1 MRREIIRTGDGS
13 TTIYLPD
20 LEENYHSRHGAIQEA
35 RHVFLRHGLDLFPD
49 KSELCILEIGFGT
62 GLNALLT
69 AIENEGTGR
78 IIRYTGVEAYPV
90 EAAEASQMNY
100 PEAVGHVLAASIFT
114 DMHKAEWEVEVALTP
129 SFYLTKRQQF
139 FADIVDEAAFDL
151 VYFDAFGFR
160 VQPEL
165 WNEDIFRR
173 MARALR
179 PGGVL
184 VTYAARTV
192 IRRNMEVAGFSVEKL
207 AGPPGKREMMRARR
221 S

>member
-1 MRREIIRTGDGS
+1 MRREIIRTDDGS

-78 IIRYTGVEAYPV
+78 VINYTGVEAYPV
-90 EAAEASQMNY
+90 EASEASQMNY
-100 PEAVGHVLAASIFT
+100 PETVGHPMADRIFA
-114 DMHKAEWEVEVALTP
+114 DMHKAEWEVEVSVMP
-129 SFYLTKRQQF
+129 SFQLTKRQQF
-139 FADIVDEAAFDL
+139 FADINDEAAFDL

-165 WNEDIFRR
+165 WNEDIFCR

-184 VTYAARTV
+184 VTYAARTI
-192 IRRNMEVAGFSVEKL
+192 IRRNMEAAGFSVEKL

-221 S
+221 